1 METKGKDNKDV
12 RARID
17 ALASGFRKGALVMFC
32 QSGGSDR
39 PGAPRD
45 AVGVGRG
52 TSLTRA
58 ALHKREGSC
67 RLCAAQDRAKRLVT
81 I

>member
-17 ALASGFRKGALVMFC
+17 ALASGFRKGALVLFC
-32 QSGGSDR
+32 QSGSSDR

-58 ALHKREGSC
+58 ALHKREVFC
-67 RLCAAQDRAKRLVT
+67 RLYAGQERAKWLVT